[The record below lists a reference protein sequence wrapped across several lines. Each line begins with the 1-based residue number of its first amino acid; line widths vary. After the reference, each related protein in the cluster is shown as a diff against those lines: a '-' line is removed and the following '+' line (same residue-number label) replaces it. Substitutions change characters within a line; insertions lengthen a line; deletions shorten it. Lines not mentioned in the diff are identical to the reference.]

1 MHVLNYSMM
10 QWVLSIVVGVSL
22 SRFINT
28 IALIGRKKD
37 QVKFDFLLVSILFA
51 TTTQMI
57 HLWFN
62 SPHYFSNIEGVYIPY
77 MLLFLITLIY
87 ATAVE
92 SLLPDSSV
100 LDALGTIDLRD
111 VYYQQK
117 DLFYLAQFLIGV
129 IMLSL
134 YIFYPQVEGMAFGL
148 ESKMVEIPILFVL
161 TIVFPIILIIS
172 NKYYLHV
179 CNMILIL
186 FGFLSQIIKYAIT
199 MT

>member
-1 MHVLNYSMM
+1 M
-10 QWVLSIVVGVSL
+10 G
-22 SRFINT
+22 FINCSWRFFKS
-28 IALIGRKKD
+28 IYQYACSFIGRKKD
-37 QVKFDFLLVSILFA
+37 QVKFDFLLISILFA

-62 SPHYFSNIEGVYIPY
+62 SPGYFSNIEGIYIPY

-87 ATAVE
+87 ATAIE
-92 SLLPDSSV
+92 SLLPNSSV
-100 LDALGTIDLRD
+100 LETVGTVDLRD

-148 ESKMVEIPILFVL
+148 ESKMVEIPILFIL

-172 NKYYLHV
+172 NNYFLHV
-179 CNMILIL
+179 FNMMLISL
-186 FGFLSQIIKYAIT
+186 GFLGQILKYATT

>member
-1 MHVLNYSMM
+1 MVLDYSMM

-28 IALIGRKKD
+28 LALIGRKKD
-37 QVKFDFLLVSILFA
+37 QVKFVFLLISILFA

-62 SPHYFSNIEGVYIPY
+62 SPGYFSNIEGIYIPY

-87 ATAVE
+87 ATAIE
-92 SLLPDSSV
+92 SLLPNSSV
-100 LDALGTIDLRD
+100 LETVGTVDLRD

-148 ESKMVEIPILFVL
+148 ESKMVEIPILFIL

-172 NKYYLHV
+172 NNYFLHV
-179 CNMILIL
+179 FNMMLISL
-186 FGFLSQIIKYAIT
+186 GFLGQILKYATT

>member
-1 MHVLNYSMM
+1 MVLDYSMM

-22 SRFINT
+22 SRVINT
-28 IALIGRKKD
+28 LALIGRKKD
-37 QVKFDFLLVSILFA
+37 QVKFDFLLISILFA

-62 SPHYFSNIEGVYIPY
+62 SPGYFSNIEGIYIPY

-87 ATAVE
+87 ATAIE
-92 SLLPDSSV
+92 SLLPNSSV
-100 LDALGTIDLRD
+100 LETVGTVDLRN

-148 ESKMVEIPILFVL
+148 ESKMVEIPILFIL

-172 NKYYLHV
+172 NNYFLHV
-179 CNMILIL
+179 FNMMLISL
-186 FGFLSQIIKYAIT
+186 GFLGQILKYATT

>member
-1 MHVLNYSMM
+1 MVLDYSMM

-28 IALIGRKKD
+28 LALIGRKKD
-37 QVKFDFLLVSILFA
+37 QVKFDFLLISILFA

-62 SPHYFSNIEGVYIPY
+62 SPGYFSNIEGIYIPY

-87 ATAVE
+87 ATAIE
-92 SLLPDSSV
+92 SLLPNSSV
-100 LDALGTIDLRD
+100 LETVGTVDLRD

-148 ESKMVEIPILFVL
+148 ESKMVEIPILFIL

-172 NKYYLHV
+172 NNYFLHV
-179 CNMILIL
+179 FNMMLISL
-186 FGFLSQIIKYAIT
+186 GFLGQILKYATT

>member
-1 MHVLNYSMM
+1 MVLGYSMM

-28 IALIGRKKD
+28 LALIGRKKD
-37 QVKFDFLLVSILFA
+37 QVKFDFLLISILFA

-62 SPHYFSNIEGVYIPY
+62 SPGYFSNIEGIYIPY

-87 ATAVE
+87 ATAIE
-92 SLLPDSSV
+92 SLLPNSSV
-100 LDALGTIDLRD
+100 LETVGTVDLRN

-148 ESKMVEIPILFVL
+148 ESKMVEIPILFIL

-172 NKYYLHV
+172 NNYFLHV
-179 CNMILIL
+179 FNMMLISL
-186 FGFLSQIIKYAIT
+186 GFLGQILKYATT

>member
-1 MHVLNYSMM
+1 MVLDYSMM

-28 IALIGRKKD
+28 LALIGRKKD
-37 QVKFDFLLVSILFA
+37 QVKFDFLLISILFA

-62 SPHYFSNIEGVYIPY
+62 SPGYFSNIEGIYIPY

-87 ATAVE
+87 ATAIE
-92 SLLPDSSV
+92 SLLPNSSV
-100 LDALGTIDLRD
+100 LETVGTVDLRD

-148 ESKMVEIPILFVL
+148 ESKMVEIPILVIL

-172 NKYYLHV
+172 NNYFLHV
-179 CNMILIL
+179 FNMILISL
-186 FGFLSQIIKYAIT
+186 GFLGQILKYATT

>member
-1 MHVLNYSMM
+1 MVLDYSMM

-28 IALIGRKKD
+28 LALIGRKKD
-37 QVKFDFLLVSILFA
+37 QVKFDFLLISILFA

-62 SPHYFSNIEGVYIPY
+62 SPGYFSNIEGIYIPY

-87 ATAVE
+87 ATAIE
-92 SLLPDSSV
+92 SLLPNSSV
-100 LDALGTIDLRD
+100 LETVGTVDLRD

-134 YIFYPQVEGMAFGL
+134 YIFYPKVEGMVFGL
-148 ESKMVEIPILFVL
+148 ESKMVEIPILFIL

-172 NKYYLHV
+172 NNYFLHV
-179 CNMILIL
+179 FNMMLISL
-186 FGFLSQIIKYAIT
+186 GFLGQILKYATT